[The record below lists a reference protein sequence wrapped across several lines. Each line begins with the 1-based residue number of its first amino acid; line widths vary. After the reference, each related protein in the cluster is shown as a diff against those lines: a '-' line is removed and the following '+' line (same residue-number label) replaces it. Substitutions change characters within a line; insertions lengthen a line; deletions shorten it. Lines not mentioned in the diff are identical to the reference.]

1 MVRTKYF
8 SVYSDFKSSLFAKIF
23 FILAIIFLVV
33 FVILSIFNIAFPAD
47 SDGLIGEIVTVA
59 NSSFTETC
67 LALFILLFGLALIS
81 LFFHHQFKKLASIAD
96 EIEELEKCEK

>member
-1 MVRTKYF
+1 V
-8 SVYSDFKSSLFAKIF
+8 
-23 FILAIIFLVV
+23 
-33 FVILSIFNIAFPAD
+33 AD
-47 SDGLIGEIVTVA
+47 
-59 NSSFTETC
+59 SSFTETC